1 MAPEDTSA
9 ARAGSRTLEELA
21 KRIYIPLTSTSPPG
35 LIEADTVDPWILSGK
50 YALGWTYLCVIL
62 VVLVAITRAY
72 HLWTDKIRQAM
83 HKHEVEQYYGNY
95 SPDQDYAMMN
105 MQTGQTED
113 QFFPREQVEKP
124 ITLTRGQSHWSSIGP
139 VNDTLAL
146 FRWIFYRPVPEIRW
160 KKKTVLSFPSLAV
173 IAILTIALAFVTL
186 YCFLP
191 QPLYWQSIQFG
202 SPPLAIRAGMIA
214 VAMTP
219 WIVATSMKA
228 NLISM
233 ITGIGH
239 ERLGVFHRWG
249 GYLCLFL
256 SLVHAVPFY
265 IQPVWDDGGMAV
277 FQKLFPGGSG
287 VIYGTGIASL
297 VPLGWL
303 CLASLPF
310 LRTLAYEVFVNLHIP
325 VAVAYLGLLFWH
337 CHNYLT
343 SWSYLW
349 ATVAIWALSY
359 FLRLFNLNW
368 LKPWRNAW
376 LIGDEAAITLMAENA
391 IKITIPTQ
399 MTWRPG
405 QYVYLRMPG
414 ISVFENHPFT
424 ISSLCSEDFPSEY
437 GDLYRDC
444 TLVFRPFGGFTR
456 RVLETAIEK
465 GPFKTYRAYLEGPYG
480 GMQRELA
487 AFDTVILFAGGSG
500 ITAIVSQLLN
510 LIKRMRD
517 GKAVTK
523 KIEVVWALKRLEAMD
538 WFREELRICREYAP
552 PDTVTCQFYVTA
564 AKRQTKMGVRE
575 RAPRPISNIF
585 HDKLDGFVAGIASK
599 RNSAYIR
606 DEAQGDSQREQELR
620 AENEDAITSLPQAK
634 HLQPRVMPPPPQ
646 TSFPPPPK
654 KVMRENSLRK
664 LEGREKKPES
674 DSHEA
679 SRKFLSPSS
688 GSTSKNREFHFP
700 PPPPRPDGPHFNFA
714 PSPRNSYTPSP
725 RHSYDPQSLPPPPPG
740 PPPQTYRPAS
750 FVSHDSKSLSTEYR
764 PASYIPDSKPVS
776 QEISRDSEDIKP
788 PSFEDTVAP
797 TQDKKPAS
805 TNSNPYLAPAAPIS
819 EASSSLSPHNYPQ
832 APEAA
837 HTRQKSITSENLS
850 IQIPTTGP
858 TISGP
863 LPAASNF
870 DFGFPS
876 TPTEFQKNLMRFAFV
891 GAAKKKEGWS
901 TEYGRPDLGYM
912 LKEMSTGGADGK
924 GIFGRRTCVFVCGPP
939 SMRVDVANTVARL
952 QADIWGDDTL
962 EAGIEGSQTAPPSS
976 KPVLPT
982 WRFACLLFSL
992 IFGLFLSLLDTTIVA
1007 TALYTIGVDLQAL
1020 ESSNWVAL
1028 AYTLSYLGCAV
1039 IFARIADI
1047 IGRRNAYISAFII
1060 FFAFSLGCGF
1070 AQTLNQL
1077 IACRALQGIGGS
1089 GLYSLTFVIL
1099 PEICPTHLL
1108 QGIGGMVGAVV
1119 AMSGI
1124 LGPVLGGIITHYTT
1138 WRWIFW
1144 IK

>member
-1 MAPEDTSA
+1 MSGEISA
-9 ARAGSRTLEELA
+9 ARAGSRTMAELA
-21 KRIYIPLTSTSPPG
+21 KRINIPLTPTSPPG
-35 LIEADTVDPWILSGK
+35 LVEADTVDPWKQAGK
-50 YALGWTYLCVIL
+50 YALGWTYFCIVLIIL
-62 VVLVAITRAY
+62 VAVTRVY

-83 HKHEVEQYYGNY
+83 HKQEVETYMESY
-95 SPDQDYAMMN
+95 SPDAEYAMRDL
-105 MQTGQTED
+105 QTGHTAD
-113 QFFPREQVEKP
+113 QLFPRNGEKP
-124 ITLTRGQSHWSSIGP
+124 MSLTRGQSHWSSIGV

-160 KKKTVLSFPSLAV
+160 RKRTLLSFPSLAV
-173 IAILTIALAFVTL
+173 LAILTIAIAFVCL

-214 VAMTP
+214 IAMTP

-265 IQPVWDDGGMAV
+265 IQPVWDDGGMSIY
-277 FQKLFPGGSG
+277 QKLFPFPNGSG
-287 VIYGTGIASL
+287 YIYGTGIACL

-303 CLASLPF
+303 CVGSLPF
-310 LRTLAYEVFVNLHIP
+310 LRSLAYELFVMLHTP
-325 VAVAYLGLLFWH
+325 VAIVYVGLLFWH

-343 SWSYLW
+343 SWSFLW
-349 ATVAIWALSY
+349 ATVAIWVLSY
-359 FLRLFNLNW
+359 FLRILNLNW

-376 LIGDEAAITLMAENA
+376 LIGDEAAVTLMAENA
-391 IKITIPTQ
+391 IKVTIPTQ
-399 MTWRPG
+399 MSWRPG

-414 ISVFENHPFT
+414 ISIFENHPFT

-456 RVLETAIEK
+456 RVLDTAIEK
-465 GPFKTYRAYLEGPYG
+465 GPFKTYRAYLDGPYG

-564 AKRQTKMGVRE
+564 AKRQTRIGANE
-575 RAPRPISNIF
+575 RAPRPISTML
-585 HDKLDGFVAGIASK
+585 HDKLDGFVSGIASK

-606 DEAQGDSQREQELR
+606 DEAEGDEDREQELR
-620 AENEDAITSLPQAK
+620 AENEDAITSLPQQK
-634 HLQPRVMPPPPQ
+634 HLQPRVLPPPQ

-654 KVMRENSLRK
+654 KAMRENSLKK
-664 LEGREKKPES
+664 LEGREKIPTPEP
-674 DSHEA
+674 DSHDTT
-679 SRKFLSPSS
+679 RQFLSP
-688 GSTSKNREFHFP
+688 TSRNREFHFP
-700 PPPPRPDGPHFNFA
+700 PPSPRHDSPHFNFA
-714 PSPRNSYTPSP
+714 PPSP
-725 RHSYDPQSLPPPPPG
+725 HSSYNPQNYPPPPPG
-740 PPPQTYRPAS
+740 PPPHQA
-750 FVSHDSKSLSTEYR
+750 YR
-764 PASYIPDSKPVS
+764 PASYVSQDSRPGSQVPSEFPLPPRNEDSKSPSHEDSKSPVEPES
-776 QEISRDSEDIKP
+776 TTS
-788 PSFEDTVAP
+788 TVAP
-797 TQDKKPAS
+797 PYFPPFPA
-805 TNSNPYLAPAAPIS
+805 P
-819 EASSSLSPHNYPQ
+819 
-832 APEAA
+832 PEPA
-837 HTRQKSITSENLS
+837 HTREPFRRGGKSTDLS
-850 IQIPTTGP
+850 IQIPS
-858 TISGP
+858 SGP
-863 LPAASNF
+863 PPPAQTF

-891 GAAKKKEGWS
+891 GAKKKEGWS

-912 LKEMSTGGADGK
+912 LKEMATGGADGK

-952 QADIWGDDTL
+952 QSDIWGDD
-962 EAGIEGSQTAPPSS
+962 S
-976 KPVLPT
+976 KDE
-982 WRFACLLFSL
+982 
-992 IFGLFLSLLDTTIVA
+992 IFLHTENYAI
-1007 TALYTIGVDLQAL
+1007 
-1020 ESSNWVAL
+1020 
-1028 AYTLSYLGCAV
+1028 
-1039 IFARIADI
+1039 
-1047 IGRRNAYISAFII
+1047 
-1060 FFAFSLGCGF
+1060 
-1070 AQTLNQL
+1070 
-1077 IACRALQGIGGS
+1077 
-1089 GLYSLTFVIL
+1089 
-1099 PEICPTHLL
+1099 
-1108 QGIGGMVGAVV
+1108 
-1119 AMSGI
+1119 
-1124 LGPVLGGIITHYTT
+1124 
-1138 WRWIFW
+1138 
-1144 IK
+1144 